1 MKLNENY
8 ILKTVAGT
16 PVVVPVGEATADLNG
31 MITLNES
38 AEFIWKM
45 LQNGAERHEILAALK
60 AEYSADEATLGADL
74 DYFINKLV
82 ERKILTL

>member
-1 MKLNENY
+1 MKLSENY
-8 ILKTVAGT
+8 ILRTVAGT
-16 PVVVPVGEATADLNG
+16 PVVVPVGEATKDLNG

-45 LQNGAERHEILAALK
+45 LKDGAERPEILAALK
-60 AEYSADEATLGADL
+60 AEYNADESILAEDL
-74 DYFINKLV
+74 DAFLNKLV

>member
-1 MKLNENY
+1 MKLSENY

-16 PVVVPVGEATADLNG
+16 PVVVPIGEAANDLNG

-45 LQNGAERHEILAALK
+45 LKNGAERPEILAALK
-60 AEYSADEATLGADL
+60 AEYNAAENVLAEDL
-74 DYFINKLV
+74 DAFLNKLA

>member
-1 MKLNENY
+1 MKLSENY

-16 PVVVPVGEATADLNG
+16 PVVVPIGAAANDLNG

-45 LQNGAERHEILAALK
+45 LKNGAERAEILDALK
-60 AEYSADEATLGADL
+60 AEYNADENILAADL
-74 DYFINKLV
+74 DYFLNKLV

>member
-1 MKLNENY
+1 MKLSENY

-16 PVVVPVGEATADLNG
+16 PVVVPVGEAINDLNG

-45 LQNGAERHEILAALK
+45 LKSGAGRAEILAALK
-60 AEYSADEATLGADL
+60 AEYNADESILAADL
-74 DYFINKLV
+74 DYFLNKLV